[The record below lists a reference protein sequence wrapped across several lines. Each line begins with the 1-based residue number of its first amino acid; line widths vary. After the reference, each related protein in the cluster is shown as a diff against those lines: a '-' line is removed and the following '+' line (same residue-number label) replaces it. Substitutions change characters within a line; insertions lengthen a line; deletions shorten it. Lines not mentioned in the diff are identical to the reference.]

1 MVGVHRD
8 LLDSAIISSSTG
20 GQGLDLG
27 FFDGDNVFDG
37 VALGWLVSVRGVGLL
52 SKGEVVGL
60 FVGGRVS
67 RRVGGG
73 GAGFP

>member
-1 MVGVHRD
+1 MRKVPRLRCSGV
-8 LLDSAIISSSTG
+8 ISSSTG

-27 FFDGDNVFDG
+27 CFDGDNVFDG
-37 VALGWLVSVRGVGLL
+37 VVLGWLVSVRGVGLL

-60 FVGGRVS
+60 FVGGRVP

-73 GAGFP
+73 GVGFP